1 MSHERQ
7 QNYDKHTLL
16 YAQRMLFVLKW
27 LHKKNFVNQILYL
40 YLHSKIGETKKE
52 GANVPFSFSLYQMIP
67 VDKIK
72 KIVDIKIAEGAN
84 FIVDI
89 SVKPGNKITI
99 LLDNDNGVS
108 ISDCVAMSRHV
119 EFSLDRESEDFEL
132 NVMSPGLTEPF
143 KTLRQ
148 YQKNLQKQVDVVTK
162 ENNKLSGKLLSVT
175 NEGIQ
180 LETITQQKKNNKQLI
195 TNNIT
200 LSFNQI
206 KETKVV
212 ILFK

>member
-1 MSHERQ
+1 MREEKQ
-7 QNYDKHTLL
+7 K
-16 YAQRMLFVLKW
+16 
-27 LHKKNFVNQILYL
+27 
-40 YLHSKIGETKKE
+40 
-52 GANVPFSFSLYQMIP
+52 GANSPLSFGINRMIT
-67 VDKIK
+67 VNKIK
-72 KIVDIKIAEGAN
+72 DIADIKIAEGAN

-99 LLDNDNGVS
+99 LLDNDEGVS

-148 YQKNLQKQVDVVTK
+148 YQKYIQKQVDIVTK
-162 ENNKLSGKLLSVT
+162 ENKKLSGKLLSVN

-180 LETITQQKKNNKQLI
+180 LETKIKEKTEGKKAKQLI
-195 TNNIT
+195 ISNINLT
-200 LSFNQI
+200 FSQI

-212 ILFK
+212 ISF